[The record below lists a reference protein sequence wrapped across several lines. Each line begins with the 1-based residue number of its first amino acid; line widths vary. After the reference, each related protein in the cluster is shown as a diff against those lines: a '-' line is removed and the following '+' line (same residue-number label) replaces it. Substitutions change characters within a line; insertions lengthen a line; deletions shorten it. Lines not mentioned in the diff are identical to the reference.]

1 MRQIEKIVSRY
12 IDILETYITTRD
24 EKALEPLQALSFEAI
39 ELDISPEESVMLHK
53 DIINEK
59 S

>member
-24 EKALEPLQALSFEAI
+24 EKALEPLCSEPKKLNFLLSYF
-39 ELDISPEESVMLHK
+39 H
-53 DIINEK
+53 
-59 S
+59 